1 MPAFQSVRF
10 ETFYRNLRI
19 KAEHSSY
26 FSFLR
31 SKFTMKLFR
40 FTVVLTVILS
50 LWSLTLAQSGFD
62 TSRMNTSG
70 DACEDFFEYA
80 NGTWIKNTE
89 IPADKTRWGS
99 FNVLADNNDA
109 ILKGILET
117 AMKTKAAKNSD
128 MQLIGD
134 YYSAC
139 MDESAIES
147 AGTKDLQPIFKKID
161 KMKNTNDLQK
171 QIAEMHKAGLGAV
184 FGFGASPDAKNS
196 SMVIANA
203 GQGGLSLPNKDF
215 YFKDDDKSK
224 DTRMKFDEYSTNM
237 FKLLGDDADKAAANA
252 KTVMDFQ
259 MRLAKASKSP
269 VELRNP
275 EARYN
280 KKTIAQLAEM
290 TPNFSWTNYMKI
302 RQVPA
307 VSEVNIGQPDFFVE
321 MNKMMTEVSLDNWKT
336 YLRFMVI
343 NASAGR
349 LSKAFVDENWNFYS
363 KYLSGAKEQAPRWKT
378 CVNATDNAVGES
390 LGTEYVKAAF
400 KPEAKKKMDE
410 LITNLFSA
418 FKVRINQLEWMS
430 GETKA
435 KAQGK
440 LATFKRKIGYPDTLR
455 GYQGLQISRKSFL
468 MNSWNVGKFQIAR
481 NMQDINKAP
490 DKTRWGMTPPTVN
503 AYYNPLFNEI
513 AFPAGILQPPFFNP
527 VADDAINYGAIG
539 GVIGH
544 EISHGFDDS
553 GSQYD
558 AEGNLKS
565 WWTKDDRTKFEERA
579 SCVVDQFNKYEV
591 QPSLFING
599 KLTLGEN
606 IGDLGGLNVAF
617 EAYMKSLE
625 GKPRPANIDGF
636 TPEQRFFLG
645 WAQVWANKSRPE
657 AERQQVLTDSHSA
670 ARWRV
675 NGPMSNMQQ
684 FSKAFGCKTGDAMVR
699 EKMCII
705 W

>member
-1 MPAFQSVRF
+1 
-10 ETFYRNLRI
+10 
-19 KAEHSSY
+19 
-26 FSFLR
+26 
-31 SKFTMKLFR
+31 MKLFR
-40 FTVVLTVILS
+40 FTVALTVILS
-50 LWSLTLAQSGFD
+50 LWSATMAQSGFD
-62 TSRMNTSG
+62 TSRMNTSA

-109 ILKGILET
+109 ILKDILVK
-117 AMKTKAAKNSD
+117 AAGTKAAKGSD
-128 MQLIGD
+128 MQMIGD

-139 MDESAIES
+139 MDEDAIEK
-147 AGTKDLQPIFKKID
+147 AGTKDLQPIFKQIA
-161 KMKNTNDLQK
+161 KMKNTDDLQR
-171 QIAEMHKAGLGAV
+171 QIAEMHKAGLGGV
-184 FGFGASPDAKNS
+184 FGFGATTDAKNS

-203 GQGGLSLPNKDF
+203 GQGGLSLPNRDF
-215 YFKDDDKSK
+215 YFKEDDKSK
-224 DTRMKFDEYSTNM
+224 ETRMKFVEYVTNM
-237 FKLLGDDADKAAANA
+237 FKLLGDDAEKAAANA
-252 KTVMDFQ
+252 KSVMDFQ
-259 MRLAKASKSP
+259 TRLAAASKSP

-290 TPNFSWTNYMKI
+290 TPNFSWINYMKI
-302 RQVPA
+302 RNVPPVA
-307 VSEVNIGQPDFFVE
+307 EINIGQPDFFAEV
-321 MNKMMTEVSLDNWKT
+321 NKMMTEVPLENWKT

-343 NASAGR
+343 NAASGR
-349 LSKAFVDENWNFYS
+349 LSKAFVDENFNFFS
-363 KYLSGAKEQAPRWKT
+363 KYLSGAKEQQPRAKR
-378 CVNATDNAVGES
+378 CVQATDNALGEA
-390 LGTEYVKAAF
+390 LGMEYVKVAF

-410 LITNLFSA
+410 LISNLFAA
-418 FKVRINQLEWMS
+418 FKVRINNLEWMS
-430 GETKA
+430 DETKA
-435 KAQGK
+435 KAQIK
-440 LATFKRKIGYPDTLR
+440 LSAIKRKIAYPDKLR
-455 GYQGLQISRKSFL
+455 GYAGLQINRKSYL
-468 MNSWNVGKFQIAR
+468 QNSWNVGKFQINR
-481 NMQDINKAP
+481 NLADINNAP

-503 AYYNPLFNEI
+503 AQYSPSFNDI
-513 AFPAGILQPPFFNP
+513 TFPAGILQPPFFNP

-544 EISHGFDDS
+544 EMSHGFDDQ

-558 AEGNLKS
+558 GDGNLKS
-565 WWTKDDRTKFEERA
+565 WWTKDDRIKFEERA
-579 SCVVDQFNKYEV
+579 SCVVDQFNKYQV
-591 QPSLFING
+591 QPNLFING

-625 GKPRPANIDGF
+625 GKERPANIDGF

-657 AERQQVLTDSHSA
+657 AERQQVLTDPHSA

-684 FSKAFGCKTGDAMVR
+684 FSKAFGCKTGDAMIR

>member
-1 MPAFQSVRF
+1 
-10 ETFYRNLRI
+10 
-19 KAEHSSY
+19 
-26 FSFLR
+26 
-31 SKFTMKLFR
+31 MKLFR
-40 FTVVLTVILS
+40 FTVALTVILS
-50 LWSLTLAQSGFD
+50 LWSLTMAQSGFD
-62 TSRMNTSG
+62 TSRMNTSA

-99 FNVLADNNDA
+99 FNTLAENNDS
-109 ILKGILET
+109 ILKGILEK
-117 AMKTKAAKNSD
+117 AVSTKAAKGSD
-128 MQLIGD
+128 MQLVGD
-134 YYSAC
+134 FYASC
-139 MDESAIES
+139 MDEAAIEKAGAS
-147 AGTKDLQPIFKKID
+147 ALKPIFKQID
-161 KMKNTNDLQK
+161 KLKNTDDLQR
-171 QIAEMHKAGLGAV
+171 QIAEMHKAGLPAL

-203 GQGGLSLPNKDF
+203 GQGGLSLPNRDY
-215 YFKDDDKSK
+215 YFKDDAKSVE
-224 DTRMKFDEYSTNM
+224 TRAKFMEYMTNM
-237 FKLLGDDADKAAANA
+237 FKLIGDNEMTAAENA
-252 KTVMDFQ
+252 RTVMELQ
-259 MRLAKASKSP
+259 TKLAKASKSP
-269 VELRNP
+269 VELRDP

-280 KKTIAQLAEM
+280 KKTLAQLAEM
-290 TPNFSWTNYMKI
+290 TPNFSWTNYMKT
-302 RQVPA
+302 RGVPP
-307 VSEVNIGQPDFFVE
+307 VTEVNIGQPDFFKELNVLI
-321 MNKMMTEVSLDNWKT
+321 NNYGLDNWKV

-363 KYLSGAKEQAPRWKT
+363 KYLGGAKEQQKRWKT
-378 CVNATDNAVGES
+378 CVSATDGAVGES

-400 KPEAKKKMDE
+400 KPEAKKKMDD
-410 LITNLFSA
+410 LISNLFAA

-430 GETKA
+430 DETKA

-455 GYQGLQISRKSFL
+455 GYKGLEISRKSFL
-468 MNSWNVGKFQIAR
+468 TNVQNVGKFAIAR
-481 NMQDINKAP
+481 NLEDINKAP

-527 VADDAINYGAIG
+527 AADDAINYGAIG

-565 WWTKDDRTKFEERA
+565 WWTKEDRTKFEERA

-606 IGDLGGLNVAF
+606 IGDLGGLNVAL

-625 GKPRPANIDGF
+625 GKERPANIDGF

-657 AERQQVLTDSHSA
+657 AERQQVLTDPHSA

-675 NGPMSNMQQ
+675 NGPMSNMAQ
-684 FSKAFGCKTGDAMVR
+684 FSKAFGCKTGDAMMR